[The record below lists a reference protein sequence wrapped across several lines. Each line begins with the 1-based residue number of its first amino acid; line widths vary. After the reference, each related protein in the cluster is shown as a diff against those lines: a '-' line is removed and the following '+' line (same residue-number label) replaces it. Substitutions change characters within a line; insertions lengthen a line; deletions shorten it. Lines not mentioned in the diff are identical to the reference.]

1 MEENKIITNEELS
14 NEQIKGLIYTI
25 RGKQAML
32 DSDVAILYQYATKN
46 INKAVK
52 RNIEGFPESTN

>member
-25 RGKQAML
+25 QGKQAML